1 MFTITI
7 IYNMRSLIFGV
18 PKEHRIN
25 SSETLSV
32 SELPLCA
39 LLSPDSTTYIHVG
52 TVIDY
57 HQVGFQ

>member
-1 MFTITI
+1 
-7 IYNMRSLIFGV
+7 MRSLIFGV